1 VAKRIP
7 VLVGIADTSFVESV
21 NMAQTAFKY
30 GANAVVLAPPYY
42 FPAGQPELLEYLEHL
57 LPEMPLPL
65 FLYNMPAMT
74 KINFSLETVL
84 SAASMDG
91 VAGFKDSSG
100 NLIYFKSLLLALK
113 NKPDFS
119 MFIGPEE
126 LLAEAVLAG
135 GHGGV
140 NGGAN
145 IFPRLY
151 VNLYEA
157 AVNKDTQAVAILQ
170 DRVMEISKNLY
181 SAGKHGS
188 SYLKGVKC
196 ALSCLGICSDFMAEP
211 FHKFREQEHQK
222 IAEYINS
229 GHNLVLEGVS

>member
-1 VAKRIP
+1 
-7 VLVGIADTSFVESV
+7 
-21 NMAQTAFKY
+21 
-30 GANAVVLAPPYY
+30 
-42 FPAGQPELLEYLEHL
+42 
-57 LPEMPLPL
+57 
-65 FLYNMPAMT
+65 
-74 KINFSLETVL
+74 
-84 SAASMDG
+84 
-91 VAGFKDSSG
+91 
-100 NLIYFKSLLLALK
+100 
-113 NKPDFS
+113 

-181 SAGKHGS
+181 GVGKHSS

-229 GHNLVLEGVS
+229 CHDLVLEGVS